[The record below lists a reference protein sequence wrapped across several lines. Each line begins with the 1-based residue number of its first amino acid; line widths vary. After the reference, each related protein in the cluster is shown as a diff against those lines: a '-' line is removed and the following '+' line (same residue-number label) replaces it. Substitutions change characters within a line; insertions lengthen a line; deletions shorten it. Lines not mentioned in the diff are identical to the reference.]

1 LLADYGIVLWWPNGI
16 GGDGDFN
23 MQIRLKLRSP
33 GAVFLHDM
41 VMVPVAWMGAY
52 WVRYNMGDIPD
63 AALHRALLYLPFV
76 IVTQTIIF
84 RVFGLYR
91 GVWRFASIPDL
102 IRIGKAVAM
111 GGLFVGLG
119 LFLSTRLYG
128 VPRSVLPLYS
138 VLLFLLL
145 CGPRFLYRS
154 WKDSRQYER
163 VGSRAL
169 IIGAGMAGE
178 MLVRDLLRESDSE
191 FVPVGF
197 VDDDVSRRRREIHG
211 VRVHGTAE
219 KIPRLVERLKID
231 MVLIAVPSATDKE
244 MRRFVDICEA
254 CNVAFLTLPSVKE
267 VLSSRVTHSELRD
280 VSIEDLLGRDPV
292 NLEWK
297 NISRRM
303 GDKTILVT
311 GGGGSIGSELCLQLA
326 RLPIKKLI
334 VFDKSEFNLYCV
346 ESEISKRFAGLKF
359 CPVLGDVTDEVAIEH
374 VLRNF
379 RPDIIFHAAAYKHV
393 PLLQTQV
400 REAAKNNVV
409 GTKRVAEAAIRF
421 NVSEFVLISTDKAVN
436 PTNIMG
442 TCKRAAEIL
451 CQTMNRTCATRF
463 ITVRFGNVLDSAGSV
478 VPLFRQ
484 QIKSGGPVTVTHPN
498 ISRFFMTIPEACQL
512 IMQAAAVG
520 DGGEIFVLDMGTPI
534 KISYLAE
541 QMIRLSGK
549 RLNEDIDIEYIGLR
563 PGEKMYEELFHEQE
577 RLAPTEH
584 TKLRLALSRNS
595 DYKKIDE
602 QLVKLEKACDIF
614 DDEGILRVL
623 SVLVPEYSRHNRI
636 PENLIHIDR
645 ARANL

>member
-1 LLADYGIVLWWPNGI
+1 
-16 GGDGDFN
+16 
-23 MQIRLKLRSP
+23 MKIRLKLRSP
-33 GAVFLHDM
+33 NAVFVHDM
-41 VMVPVAWMGAY
+41 VMVPVAWVGAY
-52 WVRYNMGDIPD
+52 WLRFNLGEIPD
-63 AALHRALLYLPFV
+63 FWLHRALLYLPFV
-76 IVTQTIIF
+76 VVAQTVIF

-111 GGLFVGLG
+111 GVLFVGLG
-119 LFLSTRLYG
+119 LFLFTRLYG

-154 WKDSRQYER
+154 WKDSRQYEW

-197 VDDDVSRRRREIHG
+197 VDDDLSRRRREIHG
-211 VRVHGTAE
+211 VRIHGTTE
-219 KIPRLVERLKID
+219 KIPRLVERLKVD

-254 CNVAFLTLPSVKE
+254 SNVAFLTLPSVKE
-267 VLSSRVTHSELRD
+267 VLSGRVTHRELRD

-334 VFDKSEFNLYCV
+334 VFEKSEFNLYHI
-346 ESEISKRFAGLKF
+346 EAEISKRFAGLKF
-359 CPVLGDVTDEVAIEH
+359 SPVLGDVTDEAAIEH

-400 REAAKNNVV
+400 REAAKNNIV
-409 GTKRVAEAAIRF
+409 GTKRLAEAAIRF
-421 NVSEFVLISTDKAVN
+421 KISEFILISTDKAVN

-442 TCKRAAEIL
+442 ACKRAAEIL
-451 CQTMNRTCATRF
+451 CQAMNGTCATRF

-520 DGGEIFVLDMGTPI
+520 EGGEIFVLDMGAPI

-577 RLAPTEH
+577 HLAPTKH

-595 DYKKIDE
+595 DYKKIRE
-602 QLVKLEKACDIF
+602 QLVKLEKACEIF

-623 SVLVPEYSRHNRI
+623 NVLVPEYLRHDRI
-636 PENLIHIDR
+636 LENLIHIDR
-645 ARANL
+645 ARANS